1 MAESLIEIRRRISTI
16 QSTAKIT
23 NAMKLVAS
31 VKFRKWKNFYDDSI
45 AYNDAMH
52 DMVVRTLQSI
62 PESKYME
69 QSCLERHESEKT
81 LYIVVTSTL
90 GLCGSYNYN
99 VYRTFDPIVRPE
111 DDIIVIGQKG
121 YVHYKDFGNRIIDSY
136 VSLLDSFSFDN
147 VRKFRHYIVRLY
159 REQQYKSVTLV
170 YTKFKNSITFIP
182 TVRQL
187 LPFDLSEYHLDEN
200 VPAYEPEFDPS
211 PEEVL
216 DLILPHYLDASLYN
230 KLLETS
236 ISEFSSRRNAMESAT
251 DSANKL
257 IDELQLTYNKRR
269 QEAIT
274 QEITEII
281 AGSKATKQN

>member
-16 QSTAKIT
+16 QSTGKIT

-31 VKFRKWKNFYDDSI
+31 VKLRKWRNFYDDSSS
-45 AYNDAMH
+45 YNRQMH
-52 DMVVRTLQSI
+52 DVMVRTLQSI

-69 QSCLERHESEKT
+69 QSCLKHHESEKT

-99 VYRTFDPIVRPE
+99 IYRLFDPLIKPE
-111 DDIIVIGQKG
+111 DDIIVLGQKG
-121 YVHYKDFGNRIIDSY
+121 YVHYKDFGNKVIDSY
-136 VSLLDSFSFDN
+136 VSLLDNFTFEN
-147 VRKFRHYIVRLY
+147 VKKFRHYIVRQY
-159 REQQYKSVTLV
+159 REKEYKSVTLV
-170 YTKFKNSITFIP
+170 YTVYKNSLTFIP

-200 VPAYEPEFDPS
+200 VPPYAPEFDPS
-211 PEEVL
+211 PEDVL

-230 KLLETS
+230 KLITAEV
-236 ISEFSSRRNAMESAT
+236 SELSSRRNAMETAT

-257 IDELQLTYNKRR
+257 IDELQITYNKRR

-281 AGSKATKQN
+281 AGSTATMS